1 MGSVSVGR
9 KVMEVGVGNDG
20 FRGGRWFHKSQ
31 VVGLV
36 FWISSKIAKY
46 QSKGRW
52 IWWIWDKIL

>member
-20 FRGGRWFHKSQ
+20 FGGGGRWTKSQ

-36 FWISSKIAKY
+36 LDFF
-46 QSKGRW
+46 
-52 IWWIWDKIL
+52 